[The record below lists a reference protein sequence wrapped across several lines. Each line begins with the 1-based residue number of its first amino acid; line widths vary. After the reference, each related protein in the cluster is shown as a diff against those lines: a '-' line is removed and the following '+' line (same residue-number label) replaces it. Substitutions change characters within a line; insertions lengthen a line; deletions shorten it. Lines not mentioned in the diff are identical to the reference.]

1 MAQRSGEKQQSAE
14 KLVCLHG
21 KTLHLLKC
29 PRVCGSVRGA
39 PAEAGP
45 RSEDCPPVTKPPDP
59 LLLIPLGQRRR
70 TGKQRRCRCGQ
81 LGVSAAASPGSCLP
95 CPGTSGKPSR
105 SAAHSAAV
113 VQPEPGLGSA
123 QPSISSGCFA
133 VCFPGQTPK
142 RFLFLGGLLQAVI
155 SEWGGGR
162 SPSACREGFA
172 GRWLHGG
179 RVGNNSLL
187 ERKLDP
193 V

>member
-1 MAQRSGEKQQSAE
+1 MAQRSGEKQQSAK
-14 KLVCLHG
+14 KLVCRHG
-21 KTLHLLKC
+21 KTLHLLKG
-29 PRVCGSVRGA
+29 PRVCGSARGA
-39 PAEAGP
+39 PGEAAL
-45 RSEDCPPVTKPPDP
+45 RSEDSPPVTKPPNP

-70 TGKQRRCRCGQ
+70 TGKQRQCRCGR
-81 LGVSAAASPGSCLP
+81 LGVSATASPGLCLP
-95 CPGTSGKPSR
+95 CLGTSGKPSG
-105 SAAHSAAV
+105 SAAHSAAM
-113 VQPEPGLGSA
+113 VQPDSGLGSA

-155 SEWGGGR
+155 SEWRGGR
-162 SPSACREGFA
+162 SPSACRDGFA
-172 GRWLHGG
+172 GRWFQGG